1 VEFDLTLP
9 GLLVHDREPAF
20 PLQLVDVDG
29 FLLKPDAFPDRVP
42 LPRLPG
48 VVHASQ
54 RYGIDAF
61 SSRQWQSE
69 ERDRY
74 LAEYARD
81 VVRAEGEIARLRR

>member
-1 VEFDLTLP
+1 VEFDLALP
-9 GLLVHDREPAF
+9 GLLVHDRQPEF
-20 PLQLVDVDG
+20 PLQLVDVDA
-29 FLLKPDAFPDRVP
+29 FQLKPDAFPDRVP

-48 VVHASQ
+48 VVHLSQ

-81 VVRAEGEIARLRR
+81 VVRAEGEIERLRR